1 MSNYLMVPV
10 KPVQSDLVTELN
22 QTIYVPIATK
32 QTYGTIKI
40 GDGLLVDNG
49 VISFDTDNISIVSI
63 SLNGSPLNIDDNK
76 NVNIVLSKNDVGLN
90 EVDNTSDEDKPV
102 SLAQQSALNLKLDKN
117 QGSSNYGKVLYVTS
131 TGDVGLRNVGSFTI
145 KSDDELVSSDASV
158 LNFGDEFYVTASND
172 TVDVVLSDEFK
183 NSLGKIDSI
192 SLNGVPQTIDSNKNV
207 DLEIPID
214 NKLDKSNANRDVMTN
229 QSISIS
235 GDNVSLVNS
244 YINLNTLTTKN
255 QSNNFSLASDN
266 QAGLM
271 SIADYKSIRD
281 LQARVGQLEQKATR
295 LLYDEKLYP
304 TAEEINTFVISLG
317 YTIPFE
323 GIAVV
328 ISGTNH
334 IWHYYDGGTGWK
346 DDGVDVVS
354 QFTNDIA
361 GIIKGAAI
369 DGKIYA
375 ETDGTGS
382 VYGWDTFKTSV
393 TNNLSLKADKDGDNL
408 SDADVNAWK
417 TLLNV
422 PSMEEIGDLT
432 SLLFVNKQGSDFNN
446 TMISTITNNGIIS
459 FSSIGNPYASS
470 YYQDSSSIKIAF
482 GDDSSSAGIEIA
494 LNDSNESSVDV
505 SGTHFNFNGVQVATL
520 SDISNPG
527 TAVTIN
533 GEMQST
539 WEATSKVDYI
549 AYGST
554 ENIISSIL
562 NQGDAILLTSYDA
575 TDNNNIKAT
584 SFTITSYGAEL
595 FTANDSVQFAAVN
608 EETILGT
615 TVPIAEL
622 RLESTNTLAENEL
635 SGIKINATHSD
646 SNNTPINSFIGFKND
661 GKLYAGDYTNPEQ
674 VAMMSDIG
682 ETITL
687 YNTTGQNTD
696 GAMTQKAVTDA
707 IPTTLSDLT
716 EDSTHRLVTDTEK
729 ATWNAKSDFSG
740 SYNDLTNKPTIPTLT
755 SQLTNDSN
763 FVSDSAYVHTDNNYT
778 TEEKNKLAG
787 IEAGAEVNT
796 VTSVAGKTGTVVLTA
811 TDVGALPDST
821 FVSTININGQPQ
833 TTLSFDSD
841 PQTQINNIANNT
853 TKIAN
858 IFGGASAGKNAI
870 AIGGGA
876 IGNGATAGNGF
887 AGGFDAKAV
896 NENGVVIDAIQLGTG
911 TNTTEKSLQIYDDNI
926 YNASTHT
933 LTASTITA
941 ASNLN
946 CDTDNVWFGGAKAF
960 DSGSNANGYW
970 VRFADGTQICIG
982 NKNNLSSSSY
992 TLPYPFIDTNYALA
1006 VAQSKGA
1013 SGNVRRPG
1021 LTIVSNTQFRGDIDA
1036 NIGNWWYIAIG
1047 RWK

>member
-446 TMISTITNNGIIS
+446 TMTSTITNNGIIS

-470 YYQDSSSIKIAF
+470 YYQDSSSITIAF

-674 VAMMSDIG
+674 VAMISDIG

-707 IPTTLSDLT
+707 IPTTLSDLNEDSSHRT
-716 EDSTHRLVTDTEK
+716 VTDTEKTTWNSKSDFSGDYNDLTNKPTVPTALSELSEDSTHRLVTDNEK
-729 ATWNAKSDFSG
+729 EIWNAKSDFSG
-740 SYNDLTNKPTIPTLT
+740 SYNDLTNKPNLFSGNYNDLTNKPTIPTI
-755 SQLTNDSN
+755 N
-763 FVSDSAYVHTDNNYT
+763 
-778 TEEKNKLAG
+778 
-787 IEAGAEVNT
+787 VN
-796 VTSVAGKTGTVVLTA
+796 GT
-811 TDVGALPDST
+811 PQ
-821 FVSTININGQPQ
+821 STIN
-833 TTLSFDSD
+833 FDSD
-841 PQTQINNIANNT
+841 PQTQISNKVDALHEGSQGTAKIEYNDFGIRISNTLNN
-853 TKIAN
+853 
-858 IFGGASAGKNAI
+858 
-870 AIGGGA
+870 GGGVYTA
-876 IGNGATAGNGF
+876 FSQMLSDAGIYVMDSNTDAPIAVRVHIGETDDEGIIHST
-887 AGGFDAKAV
+887 FDVASYSMFPTFQVIPVEDIV
-896 NENGVVIDAIQLGTG
+896 NIRGEIRLGDRS
-911 TNTTEKSLQIYDDNI
+911 TNLYG
-926 YNASTHT
+926 
-933 LTASTITA
+933 TITYNG
-941 ASNLN
+941 ST
-946 CDTDNVWFGGAKAF
+946 DTF
-960 DSGSNANGYW
+960 S
-970 VRFADGTQICIG
+970 I
-982 NKNNLSSSSY
+982 
-992 TLPYPFIDTNYALA
+992 
-1006 VAQSKGA
+1006 
-1013 SGNVRRPG
+1013 
-1021 LTIVSNTQFRGDIDA
+1021 
-1036 NIGNWWYIAIG
+1036 
-1047 RWK
+1047 